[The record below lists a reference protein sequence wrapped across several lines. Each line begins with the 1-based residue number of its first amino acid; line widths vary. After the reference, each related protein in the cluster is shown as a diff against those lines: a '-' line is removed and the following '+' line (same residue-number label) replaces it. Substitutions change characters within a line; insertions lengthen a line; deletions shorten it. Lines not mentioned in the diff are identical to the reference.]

1 MPLIGEFHT
10 FYWEN
15 SDTTVVV
22 VAKASGIGFYPAW
35 QTSVTLGSLFGGAAP
50 FVERFMDRL
59 RWWGR
64 SQPRVMRLD
73 PEARLV
79 LMKTLDALEHP
90 AYPLARAS
98 VRKTAVT
105 LGFNRPEAWK
115 ELSRELKGS
124 AGHAENAFRH
134 LEACRLTRA
143 NLLNSTVTNP
153 ECHLIVELAYQ
164 GFAARG
170 K

>member
-1 MPLIGEFHT
+1 MPLVGEFHT
-10 FYWEN
+10 KYWEN
-15 SDTTVVV
+15 SDTATTPVVV
-22 VAKASGIGFYPAW
+22 NRFVGFYPAW
-35 QTSVTLGSLFGGAAP
+35 QGGVVLGSLFGGTVP
-50 FVERFMDRL
+50 FFERCWDRL
-59 RWWGR
+59 SWWWKA
-64 SQPRVMRLD
+64 QPRVMRLD

-79 LMKTLDALEHP
+79 LLKTLDAIEHP
-90 AYPLARAS
+90 AYPIARSA
-98 VRKTAVT
+98 VRKTATT

-134 LEACRLTRA
+134 LEACRLVRA

-164 GFAARG
+164 GFGARG